1 MTYCVALKLNQSLIY
16 MSDTRTN
23 AGIDNISTVRKLHGF
38 EVPGERSIT
47 IMSAGNLGTTQ
58 AVISLLEERSK
69 AVSER
74 NPSIL
79 TQPSMFQVARMV
91 GETLREVIDTY
102 GTGGMQADSTFAAT
116 LIVGGQIAPAPP
128 TLFLVYP
135 EGNFI
140 EASTD
145 SPFFQTGETKYGR
158 PILLRAFD
166 PAMSNEDAMKLLL
179 VSFDS
184 TVKANLSVGLPFD
197 YEVYAADSYR
207 RGRQG
212 RILATDPYYQ
222 TVSDGWGDALRSAFL
237 ALPQFHFP
245 QDG

>member
-1 MTYCVALKLNQSLIY
+1 MTYCVALKLHESIIY
-16 MSDTRTN
+16 MSDSRTN
-23 AGIDNISTVRKLHGF
+23 AGIDNISTVQKLHGF

-58 AVISLLEERSK
+58 AVISLLE
-69 AVSER
+69 
-74 NPSIL
+74 
-79 TQPSMFQVARMV
+79 MFQVARMV

-116 LIVGGQIAPAPP
+116 LIVGGQIHPAPP

-140 EASTD
+140 EAGTD

-197 YEVYAADSYR
+197 YEIYAANSLR
-207 RGRQG
+207 RGLRG
-212 RILATDPYYQ
+212 RIEANDPYYQ
-222 TVSDGWGDALRSAFL
+222 TISDGWGDALRNAFM
-237 ALPQFHFP
+237 ALPPFHFP
-245 QDG
+245 GDDPTG

>member
-1 MTYCVALKLNQSLIY
+1 MTYCVALKLHQSLIF

-58 AVISLLEERSK
+58 AVMSLLEERSK

-74 NPSIL
+74 SPTIL

-91 GETLREVIDTY
+91 GETLREVISTS
-102 GTGGMQADSTFAAT
+102 GSGATQADGTFGAT

-128 TLFLVYP
+128 TLFLIYP

-140 EASTD
+140 EASED

-207 RGRQG
+207 RGQQG
-212 RILATDPYYQ
+212 RIVANDPYYQ
-222 TVSDGWGDALRSAFL
+222 TISEGWGDALSHAFM
-237 ALPQFHFP
+237 ALPPFHFP
-245 QDG
+245 Q